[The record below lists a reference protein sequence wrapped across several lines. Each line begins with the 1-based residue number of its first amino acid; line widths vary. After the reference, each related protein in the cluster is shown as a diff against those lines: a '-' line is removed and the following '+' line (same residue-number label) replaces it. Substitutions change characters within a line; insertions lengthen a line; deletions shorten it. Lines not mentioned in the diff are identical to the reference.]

1 MERGAYLDGGGFDK
15 TTASDI
21 IHDLFIRPKGLQKSA
36 TRFGEGLLLTYLL
49 QVIHNDIVILIS
61 SWGEGKNSDS
71 DAGHKQMLLMTTSSF
86 FRCSGC
92 I

>member
-1 MERGAYLDGGGFDK
+1 MTGAYLDGGGFDK

-36 TRFGEGLLLTYLL
+36 TRLGEGPLLTYLL

-61 SWGEGKNSDS
+61 SWGEGKNNAQTQAQDT
-71 DAGHKQMLLMTTSSF
+71 K
-86 FRCSGC
+86 RCYTC
-92 I
+92 R